1 MADSK
6 IKEARQ
12 SARLP
17 QKEVAKCLGVSVST
31 LNQWESGLKK
41 PKVGEDKIV
50 HKIRILDHLTAEG
63 RDALVAG
70 EMTWNEAD
78 ASYKFQTVKRLSKWG
93 AYNDV
98 FSALWGR
105 IPEEVEETCS
115 VEALTELI
123 DSIKAAYDDGVE
135 IREEEKR

>member
-1 MADSK
+1 MN
-6 IKEARQ
+6 IKEVRQ
-12 SARLP
+12 SARLS

-31 LNQWESGLKK
+31 LNQWEMGIKK
-41 PKVGEDKIV
+41 PKAGEDRIV
-50 HKIRILDHLTAEG
+50 HKIKILDHLTAEG
-63 RDALVAG
+63 RDALAAG

-93 AYNDV
+93 TYNDT
-98 FSALWGR
+98 FSALWSR

-123 DSIKAAYDDGVE
+123 NNIKAAYDDGVKHRKE
-135 IREEEKR
+135 N